1 MSYNKLINFKTRA
14 QFDIKKANIPKT
26 AIVFIEDTGEI
37 WTHDKFFAK
46 TDGSDHNHDNVY
58 LKLTGGTLT
67 GNITAPKFLSVTS
80 DKSIEMTINSTY
92 GKIQTRGFIPLV
104 LNPEGSQV
112 AIGKTS
118 AAEMLDVNGFIS
130 ASGFKKTGSSD
141 SYLLLGGGGHTNIS
155 NLENPYEANLKWGGK
170 NFSGTFGCIDAA
182 MVPFLG
188 ANRLAFMPS
197 DAITVE
203 YSRDSGAT
211 WIDYGATDAQKAYLF
226 AGPSGSGLNIGKC
239 DSTNKDDGTYRL
251 RVTINTGVGKVYTQ
265 LNKFCILLSSNGS
278 TGLTCTIDAALEATP
293 TVFDKII
300 SNNTPVSGWSGYNV
314 INVPAFTTYGNTAS
328 SQYGR
333 VRFTFASTGGST
345 TYTGLQLYNIYGYG
359 GVGWTTPSSMARW
372 GQIYSYDSAQGATF
386 PGMLKGATLYEGGNR
401 VYSAGNTNIG
411 TGATNYA
418 AGNHG
423 HTGLGSNSWGGI
435 SSKTGSGY
443 IDLGPA
449 NASGAHI
456 YTDRP
461 SFYFNK
467 DLYIVGAAAG
477 SGLVYH
483 TGNSNLSTVDW
494 NAKNL
499 RLTGDGGTGDVQ
511 LELWRGTNAS
521 WKILNNGGNL
531 RFQNNYTNSV
541 GDYFDVLNLNYTT
554 GNAQLKGVLNAG
566 GLQVNSKPVS
576 LEGHTHEYID
586 ATEVRK
592 LRDGYIY
599 YTTLPL
605 QKQRKVVST
614 LSPLVPIDQVD
625 NNAPTANIYCATSY
639 MGFYDNPNYI
649 EVNQGEALEMS
660 IMAMRKEGATGSPG
674 TMYLGIE
681 RFDKNKKPISD
692 NSGCAYPVNA
702 VTIPS
707 DGVWRKYS
715 GVTILPT
722 SHTSY
727 NGSDGGPVRYI
738 KIRILVNHS
747 TGTIPTYW
755 SSAEVKKVDEIVN
768 TFSNQKIDG
777 TKTFTENV
785 TAPSFVG
792 SLTGPLKGKMKSDII
807 TSAGSGE
814 LHLSYRVAQTTAGLF
829 PALDNSNAIININ
842 RHDGNFDSQ
851 LGFSS
856 NGNLYYR
863 AFSNEALNTTRPWKQ
878 IAFTDSNV
886 ATAIK
891 LQTSRT
897 IWGQGFDG
905 SNNVSG
911 DLTLGG
917 GRGINGKSGGILI
930 DHDNGD
936 VTVNASNRSLYLGYK
951 NTSNLVFYGGV
962 TSGTGNHLGTWT
974 STGLGIG
981 ISTPTEKLD
990 VNGNIKASGSISA
1003 PELSKLSKILID
1015 RSNIKSSGISF
1026 YNTTYNA
1033 WQIYMSDPG
1042 TGCGVRG
1049 NLTAP
1054 AGTEVTKWALRSVI
1068 EPTAGYGWTWESVTS
1083 SGTTPTI
1090 IAELSSVTGNFITNG
1105 FKKYGSS
1112 DSYML
1117 LGGGGHKAL
1126 TDLYNTQNANLS
1138 TIDWTTKNLTVH
1150 GAGTFN
1156 SGLEIINPGGTW
1168 ISQRD
1173 TTKAVFMKSST
1184 TSNYHILARVN
1195 NTVND
1200 SLTIGN
1206 IGNYFGFYGYRG
1218 ATTANA
1224 TSSNFMWDSLTGN
1237 WDLSGSGDFIVRPR
1251 ITNVSNLLLNGTGAI
1266 KLSLNKVSTNSVILG
1281 PGHFRPDDDAR
1292 NNIDLGIESMRWRN
1306 LYCSGTGNFGGVVS
1320 ANFGITITSD
1330 SSVDWG
1336 LTARENDLLINSS
1349 DRNLMS
1355 FNSLHGIE
1363 INTDVLVTGNF
1374 RRFVTRALYSTDL
1387 SGHSQMNILD
1397 MHSING
1403 PMPLNMYAHVE
1414 YNSMG
1419 NISSSSEYHV
1429 VANPDEPVDCI
1440 IFDLYNADRV
1450 LRICDAKNY
1459 KRISVV
1465 NRTGNYKRVVIDHN
1479 ASHVVNIPPW
1489 RSMDFITVGYTTIT
1503 SGPYIYRINSLSPV
1517 IGDKLP

>member
-345 TYTGLQLYNIYGYG
+345 TYTGLQLYNIFGYG
-359 GVGWTTPSSMARW
+359 GVGWITPSNMAKW
-372 GQIYSYDSAQGATF
+372 GQIYTYDNAQGVSF
-386 PGMLKGATLYEGGNR
+386 PGTVSVASNLYERGNR

-418 AGNHG
+418 AGNQPITAISTTATAATFTRG
-423 HTGLGSNSWGGI
+423 AGNLTLTYPTFNQNTSGDAAGLSTTNSDT
-435 SSKTGSGY
+435 TGS
-443 IDLGPA
+443 
-449 NASGAHI
+449 
-456 YTDRP
+456 
-461 SFYFNK
+461 
-467 DLYIVGAAAG
+467 
-477 SGLVYH
+477 
-483 TGNSNLSTVDW
+483 TGNVKYTRFRFIQKASDTETMPDTGWWSL
-494 NAKNL
+494 L
-499 RLTGDGGTGDVQ
+499 RTQHGG
-511 LELWRGTNAS
+511 
-521 WKILNNGGNL
+521 
-531 RFQNNYTNSV
+531 
-541 GDYFDVLNLNYTT
+541 
-554 GNAQLKGVLNAG
+554 
-566 GLQVNSKPVS
+566 
-576 LEGHTHEYID
+576 
-586 ATEVRK
+586 
-592 LRDGYIY
+592 
-599 YTTLPL
+599 
-605 QKQRKVVST
+605 
-614 LSPLVPIDQVD
+614 
-625 NNAPTANIYCATSY
+625 
-639 MGFYDNPNYI
+639 YDNGYW
-649 EVNQGEALEMS
+649 QEM
-660 IMAMRKEGATGSPG
+660 
-674 TMYLGIE
+674 
-681 RFDKNKKPISD
+681 
-692 NSGCAYPVNA
+692 AYNF
-702 VTIPS
+702 S
-707 DGVWRKYS
+707 K
-715 GVTILPT
+715 
-722 SHTSY
+722 
-727 NGSDGGPVRYI
+727 
-738 KIRILVNHS
+738 
-747 TGTIPTYW
+747 
-755 SSAEVKKVDEIVN
+755 DEIKFRRNV
-768 TFSNQKIDG
+768 SG
-777 TKTFTENV
+777 TK
-785 TAPSFVG
+785 
-792 SLTGPLKGKMKSDII
+792 
-807 TSAGSGE
+807 
-814 LHLSYRVAQTTAGLF
+814 Q
-829 PALDNSNAIININ
+829 
-842 RHDGNFDSQ
+842 
-851 LGFSS
+851 
-856 NGNLYYR
+856 
-863 AFSNEALNTTRPWKQ
+863 PWKT
-878 IAFTDSNV
+878 IAFTDSNITGNASTANNLKSIITTFDGKYPV
-886 ATAIK
+886 TVNVNGTIYSHGGLQFEGKTGILTTTTFKGALDGNAATATK

-897 IWGQGFDG
+897 LWGQSFDG
-905 SNNVSG
+905 TGNVSG
-911 DLTLGG
+911 SLSNVAGISFTDPGGFVLDRSGNLMAQTNSTNSWNIHVKDTSNALKAALTVYTGTGLVRIGHVLSSDIRLAEGG
-917 GRGINGKSGGILI
+917 GK
-930 DHDNGD
+930 
-936 VTVNASNRSLYLGYK
+936 V
-951 NTSNLVFYGGV
+951 
-962 TSGTGNHLGTWT
+962 
-974 STGLGIG
+974 GIG
-981 ISTPTEKLD
+981 ISTPTEKLH
-990 VNGNIKASGSISA
+990 VNGNIKLSGGVDASDMSVL
-1003 PELSKLSKILID
+1003 PKILID
-1015 RSNIKSSGISF
+1015 RANVSSSGISF
-1026 YNTTYNA
+1026 YNRAYNA
-1033 WQIYMSDPG
+1033 WQIYMSNPT
-1042 TGCGVRG
+1042 TGCGVKG

-1054 AGTEVTKWALRSVI
+1054 SGTEVTAWALRSVI

-1083 SGTTPTI
+1083 SGTTPSI
-1090 IAELSSVTGNFITNG
+1090 VAELSSVTGNFKTKGDIKGNSGIFTNNITAPSFVGNLTGNADTVTNGMYTNADQVSSIHKQFYTTNASGTYSTRAIELREVGLTTTTNRTDQNYAPALGFHWGGITQSIIALHSDGNFHLVSGTSASTTYTKIVTNG
-1105 FKKYGSS
+1105 FLKSGSS

-1306 LYCSGTGNFGGVVS
+1306 LYCSGTGNFGNVVS

-1336 LTARENDLLINSS
+1336 LTTRENDLLINSS